1 MLLWHNIIM
10 DERMICLAQVA
21 SREGVNMP
29 RNRRAGRRGG
39 MGRTSVSAG
48 AFTLIEVLVVVAI
61 IALLIAILMPSIRAA
76 QEAARASVCG
86 NNLKQNLTA
95 LQVNLAERTARR
107 ETERVSTNYGW
118 AAIAYRYSNRQE
130 GIFTCP
136 SDPEPWPIPAMYV
149 RILGAQSELLSG
161 DALYNRPRFVAGT
174 ETSYELDVQD
184 SVTGSSFGF
193 DASNP
198 NDIDLLLEY
207 QAIKKSHSAPVKV
220 KNKESGLGFDVLDY
234 RQRVVWA
241 NVTGPITTPVGMPLL
256 WMSYGANASA
266 GLKGVRGNPALLV
279 ELPKPGVFPE
289 RYPGSSYPVD
299 DFRKSLRF
307 RHGEKAPP
315 SAGLGGWNYKTDVVY
330 GKTGGEGYVPRIRMN
345 VGFYDGHVE
354 RLHYLQ
360 MIKSPPG
367 NLWLGNRTPGYTPIF
382 W

>member
-1 MLLWHNIIM
+1 MTQTKPA
-10 DERMICLAQVA
+10 R
-21 SREGVNMP
+21 
-29 RNRRAGRRGG
+29 RRGG
-39 MGRTSVSAG
+39 LRRASASAQG
-48 AFTLIEVLVVVAI
+48 FTLIEVLVVVAI

-95 LQVNLAERTARR
+95 LQINLAERTARK

-118 AAIAYRYSNRQE
+118 AAIAYRYSNRQA

-149 RILGAQSELLSG
+149 RILGEQSELLSG
-161 DALYNRPRFVAGT
+161 DALYNRPKSIG
-174 ETSYELDVQD
+174 ETRYELDVQD
-184 SVTGSSFGF
+184 SVAGSSFGF

-198 NDIDLLLEY
+198 DDIDLLLEY
-207 QAIKKSHSAPVKV
+207 EAVKKANSAPVQV
-220 KNKESGLGFDVLDY
+220 KRKESARGFDVLDY
-234 RQRVVWA
+234 RQRTVWA
-241 NVTGPITTPVGMPLL
+241 NVSGAISTPVGMPLL

-289 RYPGSSYPVD
+289 KYPGSSYPVD
-299 DFRKSLRF
+299 DTRKSLRF
-307 RHGEKAPP
+307 RHGEKAPS
-315 SAGLGGWNYKTDVVY
+315 SAGLGGWNYKTDVVN
-330 GKTGGEGYVPRIRMN
+330 GKRGGAGYVPRTRMN

-360 MIKSPPG
+360 MIKTPPG
-367 NLWLGNRTPGYTPIF
+367 SLWLGARAPGYMPIF